1 MTFVKF
7 ASVKFLCA
15 AGLTLAAAS
24 ASAADAPLR
33 VLVPAYAQAAVT
45 TLKPMIEAQT
55 GVVIALEAATTDVIV
70 ERLAKGDAGDLVV
83 TSKNSLA
90 PADVQGRVHAPR
102 DVAVS
107 TVGIGVADGA
117 PAPKIATQEELAA
130 FLKATPSFAYS
141 TAQSGRHMASVI
153 EKLGLTDVMKPKTQ
167 TGAGLMGTRIIE
179 GKVAAVGQQISEL
192 RLAGVKNIVP
202 LPDALQLQIVVSVA
216 AVKESKRTS
225 DAEKIISVLASAG
238 AADAYTAAGLGPLTK

>member
-1 MTFVKF
+1 
-7 ASVKFLCA
+7 
-15 AGLTLAAAS
+15 
-24 ASAADAPLR
+24 
-33 VLVPAYAQAAVT
+33 
-45 TLKPMIEAQT
+45 
-55 GVVIALEAATTDVIV
+55 
-70 ERLAKGDAGDLVV
+70 
-83 TSKNSLA
+83 
-90 PADVQGRVHAPR
+90 
-102 DVAVS
+102 
-107 TVGIGVADGA
+107 
-117 PAPKIATQEELAA
+117 
-130 FLKATPSFAYS
+130 
-141 TAQSGRHMASVI
+141 MASVI